1 MRKYFLYATL
11 LAVFAIISCEKLS
24 VASDE
29 SEGFAD
35 ITFSLQPQ
43 VSESMTRATLSSTVT
58 KFDFAIFYKKDNAY
72 TLYKT
77 IEQESTDESFGVISL
92 EKVPYGSYK
101 VVAIGHTSSV
111 HATIKSDTEAD
122 FGGDK
127 VPETFSVA
135 KEITVNADSQSYN
148 LELKR
153 IFSTFILRATD
164 TQPGTLASLEWV
176 ITGSSFSF
184 DPATGCSSTT
194 VERTKTVGIT
204 AGAYRENM
212 GYSIDLFLPAAESK
226 VTVVANFK
234 NSEGTVVYTKTFTDV
249 QVKQNCVTTC
259 EGELFSSLTNTG
271 GFSFTVDDK
280 WQDPITVTF

>member
-77 IEQESTDESFGVISL
+77 IRQESTDESFGVISL

-101 VVAIGHTSSV
+101 VVAIGHKCSV
-111 HATIKSDTEAD
+111 HATIKSDSEVD

-127 VPETFSVA
+127 VPMTYSVA
-135 KEITVNADSQSYN
+135 QEISVNENSNSYS
-148 LELKR
+148 LVLKR
-153 IFSTFILRATD
+153 VTSKLVLQATD
-164 TQPGTLASLEWV
+164 TQLSNLTTLEFV
-176 ITGSSFSF
+176 ITGSSTSF
-184 DPATGCSSTT
+184 NPSTGISSTT
-194 VERTKTVGIT
+194 TERTNIVDISSAANK
-204 AGAYRENM
+204 EKN
-212 GYSIDLFLPAAESK
+212 GYNVLLFLPSNDTK
-226 VTVVANFK
+226 VNVVANFK
-234 NSEGTVVYTKTFTDV
+234 DIDGNIVCSKTLSDV
-249 QVKQNCVTTC
+249 QVKPNCITTC
-259 EGELFSSLTNTG
+259 EGALFSWTNTD
-271 GFSFTVDDK
+271 GFSFTVDDV
-280 WQDPITVTF
+280 WQDPINLTF